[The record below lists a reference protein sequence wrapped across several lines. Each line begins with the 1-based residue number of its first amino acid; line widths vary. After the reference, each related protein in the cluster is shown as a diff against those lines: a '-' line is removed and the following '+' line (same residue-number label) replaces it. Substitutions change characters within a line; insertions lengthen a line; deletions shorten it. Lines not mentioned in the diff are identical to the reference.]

1 LKEDAVT
8 TTDARYRLI
17 DVNGVEL
24 AVRDEGSGI
33 PFVLVQPGL
42 MSSAAYDSLIPRLT
56 DRYRVIA
63 FDSRGHGNSTNP
75 SGELTYELV
84 ADDTAAL
91 IRSLDLDQPFVG
103 GWSDGGEVGLQVGL
117 RHPGLARGIVAGGTS
132 PETGGSEKARA
143 SYRKFFHTDDND
155 EPDLDAFA
163 AEWRDSFL
171 PELQAAHR
179 HGDAQWQ
186 DVIRWSAKMWITY
199 KGISQEEARRI
210 TTPTLVVLGDRDWAY
225 PIEDGLVLLR
235 WLPNAEFAIL
245 PGSDHMRPVYEP
257 TMLAHILIDFFQR
270 H

>member
-1 LKEDAVT
+1 MT

-17 DVNGVEL
+17 GINGVEL
-24 AVRDEGSGI
+24 AVRDEGAGI
-33 PFVLVQPGL
+33 PFVLAQPGL
-42 MSSAAYDSLIPRLT
+42 ISSAVYDSLIPLLT

-63 FDSRGHGNSTNP
+63 FDSRGHGHSTNP

-91 IRSLDLDQPFVG
+91 IRSLDLHQPFVG

-132 PETGGSEKARA
+132 LETGGSEKMRA
-143 SYRKFFHTDDND
+143 NYRAFFHTNDND

-163 AEWRDSFL
+163 AEWGESFL
-171 PELQAAHR
+171 PELREAHP
-179 HGDAQWQ
+179 HGEAQWQ
-186 DVIRWSAKMWITY
+186 DVVRWSAKMWITY
-199 KGISQEEARRI
+199 KGITSEEASRI
-210 TTPTLVVLGDRDWAY
+210 TAPTLVVLGDRDWSY

-235 WLPNAEFAIL
+235 RLPNAEFAIV

-257 TMLAHILIDFFQR
+257 TILAQILIDFFQR